1 VSVTSD
7 MMRVSEQTNPRSND
21 AKQAAA
27 KQDESKQGN
36 AKHAAAKQDDAKHAV
51 TTLDNAR
58 QGDAKHNDTTKEA
71 IDHVLE
77 EIKSLLQVGDL
88 VRESE
93 EMQADIMQE
102 MQTAVTDMTAATE
115 KGEKAMENLLHNKH
129 EDSETEHTEREKG
142 SNDTNMAN
150 MSDWGKKMIKNAQ
163 QAKEKELRLSG
174 TIARLNDVNLKISN
188 TSKSHRENIAGMA
201 HKLLAIIASTRTL
214 LHENTDLTYSYA
226 TMTQNVV
233 QSIQK
238 LVTSGFSYAELLRR
252 VQIQAEL
259 LDKVYNTAKQK
270 DPRLKANP

>member
-1 VSVTSD
+1 
-7 MMRVSEQTNPRSND
+7 MMRVSDQPNPRSND

-270 DPRLKANP
+270 DPRLNAKS

>member
-1 VSVTSD
+1 
-7 MMRVSEQTNPRSND
+7 MMRVSGQAYLGSNN
-21 AKQAAA
+21 AKHAAAKPAAA
-27 KQDESKQGN
+27 KQDDAKQGN
-36 AKHAAAKQDDAKHAV
+36 AKHAAAKQGDAKQNDTAP
-51 TTLDNAR
+51 DNAK

-71 IDHVLE
+71 IEHVLE
-77 EIKSLLQVGDL
+77 EIKKLLQVGDL

-270 DPRLKANP
+270 DPRLKAKA